1 MGKTREIKGR
11 MKAVANIERITK
23 TMQMIAT
30 ARRQASQQRA
40 IAAQPY
46 ARKIA
51 ELVGELS
58 ASVGQGVGHPLLQS
72 PSPRVGRQLLL
83 VLTSNRGLC
92 GGYNASILRQ
102 STAFLREHADDQVDL
117 EVVGKKGLGYFKFA
131 GRTVDT
137 FHSQFTDNPVYEDVE
152 RLADRYIQGF
162 SQGTYD
168 AIHVAYM
175 TFHSIARQSA
185 KVVQLL
191 PLERPGG
198 DPQSESQAGGGG
210 AQVGYDFSPG
220 PADLLGELLPVAVKT
235 QLFQWFNE
243 AIVGEHIA
251 RMIAMKSATDA
262 AGKMRKELG
271 RTYNRARQTAI
282 TTELTEIIGG
292 AAALA

>member
-11 MKAVANIERITK
+11 MKAVANIQRITK

-30 ARRQASQQRA
+30 ARCQASQQRA

-58 ASVGQGVGHPLLQS
+58 ISAGAGVDHPLLQS
-72 PSPRVGRQLLL
+72 PSPKVGRQLLL

-102 STAFLREHADDQVDL
+102 TTAFLRQHSDQQVDL

-137 FHSQFTDNPVYEDVE
+137 FHSQFTDKPVYADVD
-152 RLADRYIQGF
+152 RLADRYIQAF
-162 SQGTYD
+162 SEGTYD
-168 AIHVAYM
+168 AVHVAYM
-175 TFHSIARQSA
+175 AFHSIGRQVAS
-185 KVVQLL
+185 VVQLL
-191 PLERPGG
+191 PLQRPGG
-198 DPQSESQAGGGG
+198 DGPSDSQAGGG
-210 AQVGYDFSPG
+210 VEVVYDFSPQ

-243 AIVGEHIA
+243 AVVGEHIA

>member
-11 MKAVANIERITK
+11 IKAVANIQRITK

-30 ARRQASQQRA
+30 ARCQASQQRA

-58 ASVGQGVGHPLLQS
+58 TSADGGVDHPLLRS
-72 PSPRVGRQLLL
+72 PSPKVGRQLLL

-92 GGYNASILRQ
+92 GGYNANILRQ
-102 STAFLREHADDQVDL
+102 ATVFLREHADDRVDL
-117 EVVGKKGLGYFKFA
+117 EVVGKKGLGYFQFA

-137 FHSQFTDNPVYEDVE
+137 FHSQFTDNPVYTEVE
-152 RLADRYIQGF
+152 RLADRYIQAF
-162 SQGTYD
+162 SEGTYD
-168 AIHVAYM
+168 AVHVAYM

-185 KVVQLL
+185 AVVQLL
-191 PLERPGG
+191 PLQRLGG
-198 DPQSESQAGGGG
+198 DQQSDSQTGSG
-210 AQVGYDFSPG
+210 AEVVYDFSPP

-243 AIVGEHIA
+243 AVVGEHIA